1 LTGRRRTE
9 AEEQFFQQRT
19 AALARTDPAYVASAP
34 FVFADR
40 VTVATALSRIEL
52 FKMVMDIPGAI
63 IECGVYRG
71 NSLMLYMHLSA
82 ILEPYAINRSIIGFD
97 TFAGFTSIDQKE
109 DPTDINP
116 KMFSDTDPAL
126 IQDMIEANDLVRP
139 VNRIPRCELVK
150 GDIALTA
157 PEFVT
162 TRPDLVVAMLI
173 LDTDL
178 YESTKVALQTFLPLM
193 PKGGLV
199 VFDEVAYVNFAGETA
214 ALKEILDL
222 NKVELKRLPF
232 DTCVGY
238 FRV

>member
-9 AEEQFFQQRT
+9 AEEQFFQRRT
-19 AALARTDPAYVASAP
+19 AALARADTTYVASAP

-97 TFAGFTSIDQKE
+97 TFAGFTSIDQQE
-109 DPTDINP
+109 DPADINA
-116 KMFSDTDPAL
+116 KMFSDTDPTL
-126 IQDMIEANDLVRP
+126 IQDMIDANDLVRP

-214 ALKEILDL
+214 ALKEVLDL

>member
-1 LTGRRRTE
+1 MTGRRRTD
-9 AEEQFFQQRT
+9 AEQQFSRQRT
-19 AALARTDPAYVASAP
+19 AALERTDAAYVASAP

-40 VTVATALSRIEL
+40 ITVTAALSRIEL

-97 TFAGFTSIDQKE
+97 TFAGFTSIDQQQ
-109 DPTDINP
+109 DPTDINA
-116 KMFSDTDPAL
+116 KMFSDTDPTL
-126 IQDMIEANDLVRP
+126 IQEMIEANDLVRP
-139 VNRIPRCELVK
+139 VNRIPRCELVT

-199 VFDEVAYVNFAGETA
+199 VFDEVAYVNFAGETT

-222 NKVELKRLPF
+222 NKIELKRLPF
-232 DTCVGY
+232 DSCVGY